1 MLYIV
6 ATPIGNLND
15 ISPRAIYVLNS
26 SDLILA
32 EDTRITRVLLSKYG
46 IGKPMISYHQHSK
59 LKKIKE
65 IIGFLKEGKTLSLV
79 SDAGTPGIN
88 DPGNFLIHEILKEL
102 PDLKI
107 VPIPGP
113 NAAIAALSIS
123 GFPADKFVFLGFPPH
138 KKGRQT
144 FFKKIGDIEE
154 TVVFYESKHR
164 ILKTLGELIEISQ
177 IADRPIVVARE
188 LTKQFETIYRG
199 TVNEIAQKLKSNYI
213 LGEFVIV
220 INKKNQVRKDIDIVA
235 DRIVG
240 WYQSQKQNEK

>member
-1 MLYIV
+1 M
-6 ATPIGNLND
+6 
-15 ISPRAIYVLNS
+15 RAISVLNS
-26 SDLILA
+26 SDIILA

-46 IGKPMISYHQHSK
+46 IDKPLISYHQHSK
-59 LKKIKE
+59 IKKINE
-65 IIGFLKEGKTLSLV
+65 IAALLKEGKTLSLV

-88 DPGNFLIHEILKEL
+88 DPGNFLIQEILKEL
-102 PDLKI
+102 PELKI

-113 NAAIAALSIS
+113 NAAVTALSIS

-164 ILKTLGELIEISQ
+164 IIKALAELRELSNIGERQLMI
-177 IADRPIVVARE
+177 ARE

-199 TVNEIAQKLKSNYI
+199 TVDEVLEQLNKSKV
-213 LGEFVIV
+213 LGEFVVTIRA
-220 INKKNQVRKDIDIVA
+220 K
-235 DRIVG
+235 
-240 WYQSQKQNEK
+240 